1 MFTRAG
7 WYVHLYDVPATALD
21 AARQEIPKQ
30 LKLLVAYDL
39 WSETDTIM

>member
-1 MFTRAG
+1 
-7 WYVHLYDVPATALD
+7 LYDVPATALD
-21 AARQEIPKQ
+21 VARQEFPKQ